1 MTEDEMLG
9 WHHLLSDQS
18 FLKILGSFLSLTRG
32 SRNSK
37 LHVADAR
44 LRAESGD
51 VCGKDE
57 RVSVAGGCCRGPN
70 KMGEPAE
77 GKARSR
83 NGVCGTGQQSEDL
96 SGVAQSWIRLT

>member
-1 MTEDEMLG
+1 MSRVGAKGAE
-9 WHHLLSDQS
+9 SSRVKYVNQS

-37 LHVADAR
+37 LHVAVAR

-70 KMGEPAE
+70 KTGDPLMGRQEA
-77 GKARSR
+77 GMGCA
-83 NGVCGTGQQSEDL
+83 GQ
-96 SGVAQSWIRLT
+96 GNKVRT